1 MKDLFSVG
9 IIKTVWFNFR
19 YLPFK
24 QAVHLPFVLA
34 RNVRLI
40 SCERGFCEFIGGGYK
55 DRCCND
61 WL

>member
-9 IIKTVWFNFR
+9 IIKTIWFNFR

-34 RNVRLI
+34 RNVRVI
-40 SCERGFCEFIGGGYK
+40 SCERVFCEFRGGV
-55 DRCCND
+55 
-61 WL
+61 